1 MLSTLSAPRLAVP
14 PEGVAF
20 GEIAAGETASKSIEL
35 RNASP
40 SPVTVSQVKGCCG
53 AYAALSSMRIK
64 PSSSATLSVSLKAM
78 LPGEFSKHVQILCD
92 DPESPVINIPVTG
105 TAVESKTAAAASRW
119 TLPTVLLA
127 GIVDGLNPCSF
138 AIMISLAGILAIG
151 GRKRRARIIGG
162 LAFCAGTFVTY
173 MLMGLGLMQ
182 ALKALEGLR
191 VVHDVVMVV
200 LALALFVLS
209 FLSFRD
215 ALKYK
220 KVPVFSVVTLKLPEG
235 VKVLIRK
242 IAMES
247 WSGPAVALAGF
258 GCAFLVTLLDA
269 LCTGQVYVPVLALIS
284 REPGAWRSVALLALY
299 NLAFIVPLVA
309 VFVLASRTTDA
320 FQMAKW
326 SSRNV
331 IPAKI
336 ALGVVFLVL
345 GVLVFPRVGGRLA
358 DALHPRRAELPP
370 VPVAEPPA
378 PRVRVSAKSPAP
390 EVRAWETADPSPA
403 VSRVCGGDGATADRY
418 EARNGA
424 LRSIARRRDLA
435 DGDVAALMSYVKS
448 RGGSLRPGREAALR
462 GTGRD

>member
-1 MLSTLSAPRLAVP
+1 MMKTNLLLLFVLSQTLCAFASPRLVVP

-20 GEIAAGETASKSIEL
+20 GEIAAGEPASKSIEL
-35 RNASP
+35 RNVSS
-40 SPVTVSQVKGCCG
+40 SPVAVSQVKGCCG
-53 AYAALSSMRIK
+53 ADAALSAMRVE
-64 PSSSATLSVSLKAM
+64 PASAATLSVSLKAM

-105 TAVESKTAAAASRW
+105 AAVESKTAAAASRW
-119 TLPTVLLA
+119 TLPAVVLA
-127 GIVDGLNPCSF
+127 GIVDGFNPCSF

-151 GRKRRARIIGG
+151 GRKRRARIVGG
-162 LAFCAGTFVTY
+162 LAFCVGTFVTY

-182 ALKALEGLR
+182 ALKAIEGLR

-215 ALKYK
+215 ALRFRKI
-220 KVPVFSVVTLKLPEG
+220 PVFSVVTLKLPEG

-284 REPGAWRSVALLALY
+284 REPGAWRSFALLALY
-299 NLAFIVPLVA
+299 NLAFIAPLVA
-309 VFVLASRTTDA
+309 VFILASKTTDA

-336 ALGVVFLVL
+336 ALGVMFAIL
-345 GVLVFPRVGGRLA
+345 GVLVLSGLGAHLA
-358 DALHPRRAELPP
+358 DIVGRA
-370 VPVAEPPA
+370 
-378 PRVRVSAKSPAP
+378 
-390 EVRAWETADPSPA
+390 
-403 VSRVCGGDGATADRY
+403 
-418 EARNGA
+418 
-424 LRSIARRRDLA
+424 
-435 DGDVAALMSYVKS
+435 M
-448 RGGSLRPGREAALR
+448 
-462 GTGRD
+462 

>member
-20 GEIAAGETASKSIEL
+20 GEIAAGEAASKSIEL

-53 AYAALSSMRIK
+53 AEASLSSMRIE
-64 PSSSATLSVSLKAM
+64 PSSAATLSVSLKAM

-105 TAVESKTAAAASRW
+105 TAVESKTVAASRW
-119 TLPTVLLA
+119 TLPTVVLA
-127 GIVDGLNPCSF
+127 GIVDGFNPCSF

-162 LAFCAGTFVTY
+162 LAFCVGTFVTY

-191 VVHDVVMVV
+191 VVHDVVMVS

-215 ALKYK
+215 ALKFK

-284 REPGAWRSVALLALY
+284 REPGAWRSFALLALY
-299 NLAFIVPLVA
+299 NLSFIAPLVA
-309 VFVLASRTTDA
+309 VFVLASKTTDA

-336 ALGVVFLVL
+336 ALGVVFAIL
-345 GVLVFPRVGGRLA
+345 GVLVLPGLGAWL
-358 DALHPRRAELPP
+358 AEL
-370 VPVAEPPA
+370 VG
-378 PRVRVSAKSPAP
+378 
-390 EVRAWETADPSPA
+390 RA
-403 VSRVCGGDGATADRY
+403 V
-418 EARNGA
+418 
-424 LRSIARRRDLA
+424 
-435 DGDVAALMSYVKS
+435 
-448 RGGSLRPGREAALR
+448 
-462 GTGRD
+462 

>member
-1 MLSTLSAPRLAVP
+1 MKRKVVFCCLCCFSILSALSAPRLVVP

-20 GEIAAGETASKSIEL
+20 GEIAAGESASKSIEL
-35 RNASP
+35 RNVSS
-40 SPVTVSQVKGCCG
+40 SPVAVSQVKGCCG
-53 AYAALSSMRIK
+53 ADAALSSMRIE
-64 PSSSATLSVSLKAM
+64 PSSAATLSVSLKAM

-105 TAVESKTAAAASRW
+105 TAVESKTAAVAASRW

-127 GIVDGLNPCSF
+127 GIVDGFNPCSF

-215 ALKYK
+215 ALKFK

-242 IAMES
+242 IALES
-247 WSGPAVALAGF
+247 WSGPAVAIAGF

-284 REPGAWRSVALLALY
+284 REPGAWRSFALLTLY
-299 NLAFIVPLVA
+299 NLAFIAPLVA
-309 VFVLASRTTDA
+309 VFVIASKTTDA
-320 FQMAKW
+320 FMMAQW

-336 ALGVVFLVL
+336 ALGVLF
-345 GVLVFPRVGGRLA
+345 
-358 DALHPRRAELPP
+358 ALL
-370 VPVAEPPA
+370 
-378 PRVRVSAKSPAP
+378 
-390 EVRAWETADPSPA
+390 
-403 VSRVCGGDGATADRY
+403 
-418 EARNGA
+418 GA
-424 LRSIARRRDLA
+424 LLLV
-435 DGDVAALMSYVKS
+435 VAA
-448 RGGSLRPGREAALR
+448 
-462 GTGRD
+462 

>member
-1 MLSTLSAPRLAVP
+1 MVTEPIFSTVGVSQKFYMIYTFYTAKINMKRKVVFCCLCCFPMLSTLAASRLAVP

-20 GEIAAGETASKSIEL
+20 GEIAAGEAASKSIEL

-53 AYAALSSMRIK
+53 AEASLSSMRIE
-64 PSSSATLSVSLKAM
+64 PSSAATLSVSLKAM

-119 TLPTVLLA
+119 TLPTVVLA
-127 GIVDGLNPCSF
+127 GIVDGFNPCSF

-151 GRKRRARIIGG
+151 GRKRRARIVGG

-191 VVHDVVMVV
+191 ILHDVVMVV

-215 ALKYK
+215 ALKFR

-235 VKVLIRK
+235 VKGMIRK

-247 WSGPAVALAGF
+247 WNGQAVALAGF

-269 LCTGQVYVPVLALIS
+269 LCTGQIYVPVLALVA
-284 REPGAWRSVALLALY
+284 REPGAWRSFALLTVY
-299 NLAFIVPLVA
+299 NLAFIAPLVA
-309 VFVLASRTTDA
+309 VFVLFSRTTDA

-336 ALGVVFLVL
+336 ALGLIFAVL
-345 GVLVFPRVGGRLA
+345 GILIFARFVLDVGFIG
-358 DALHPRRAELPP
+358 
-370 VPVAEPPA
+370 
-378 PRVRVSAKSPAP
+378 
-390 EVRAWETADPSPA
+390 
-403 VSRVCGGDGATADRY
+403 
-418 EARNGA
+418 NG
-424 LRSIARRRDLA
+424 
-435 DGDVAALMSYVKS
+435 M
-448 RGGSLRPGREAALR
+448 
-462 GTGRD
+462 

>member
-20 GEIAAGETASKSIEL
+20 GEIPAGEGSSKSVEL
-35 RNASP
+35 RNVSSA
-40 SPVTVSQVKGCCG
+40 PVAVSQVKGCCG
-53 AYAALSSMRIK
+53 ADAELSSMTIA
-64 PSSSATLSVSLKAM
+64 PSSAAMLSVALRPM

-92 DPESPVINIPVTG
+92 DLESPVINIPVTG

-127 GIVDGLNPCSF
+127 GIVDGFNPCSF

-151 GRKRRARIIGG
+151 GRKRKVRILGG
-162 LAFCAGTFVTY
+162 LSFCAGTFVTY

-182 ALKALEGLR
+182 ALKALEGLHIL
-191 VVHDVVMVV
+191 HDVVMVV

-235 VKVLIRK
+235 VKILIRK

-284 REPGAWRSVALLALY
+284 REPGAWRSFALLALY
-299 NLAFIVPLVA
+299 NLAFIAPLVA
-309 VFVLASRTTDA
+309 VFVLASKTTDA

-336 ALGVVFLVL
+336 ALGVMFAIL
-345 GVLVFPRVGGRLA
+345 GVLVLPGLGAWL
-358 DALHPRRAELPP
+358 AEL
-370 VPVAEPPA
+370 VG
-378 PRVRVSAKSPAP
+378 
-390 EVRAWETADPSPA
+390 RA
-403 VSRVCGGDGATADRY
+403 V
-418 EARNGA
+418 
-424 LRSIARRRDLA
+424 
-435 DGDVAALMSYVKS
+435 
-448 RGGSLRPGREAALR
+448 
-462 GTGRD
+462 

>member
-40 SPVTVSQVKGCCG
+40 SPVAVSQVKGCCG

-258 GCAFLVTLLDA
+258 G
-269 LCTGQVYVPVLALIS
+269 
-284 REPGAWRSVALLALY
+284 
-299 NLAFIVPLVA
+299 
-309 VFVLASRTTDA
+309 
-320 FQMAKW
+320 
-326 SSRNV
+326 
-331 IPAKI
+331 
-336 ALGVVFLVL
+336 
-345 GVLVFPRVGGRLA
+345 
-358 DALHPRRAELPP
+358 
-370 VPVAEPPA
+370 
-378 PRVRVSAKSPAP
+378 
-390 EVRAWETADPSPA
+390 
-403 VSRVCGGDGATADRY
+403 
-418 EARNGA
+418 
-424 LRSIARRRDLA
+424 RD
-435 DGDVAALMSYVKS
+435 
-448 RGGSLRPGREAALR
+448 
-462 GTGRD
+462 

>member
-1 MLSTLSAPRLAVP
+1 MKQPRSASWATARSTSCFCAALLRMTKVVRSSCRGYIGNIVFCCLCCFLILSISAAPRLAISP
-14 PEGVAF
+14 DGVAF
-20 GEIAAGETASKSIEL
+20 GEIAAGERAAKSVEI
-35 RNASP
+35 RNVSY
-40 SPVTVSQVKGCCG
+40 SPVAVSQVKGCCG
-53 AYAALSSMRIK
+53 AEASLSSMRIE
-64 PSSSATLSVSLKAM
+64 PSSAATLSVSLKPM

-105 TAVESKTAAAASRW
+105 TAVESRSARAASHW
-119 TLPTVLLA
+119 TLPAVVLA
-127 GIVDGLNPCSF
+127 GIVDGFNPCSF

-151 GRKRRARIIGG
+151 GRKRKARILGG
-162 LAFCAGTFVTY
+162 LSFCAGTFVTY

-191 VVHDVVMVV
+191 VVHDIVMVV

-215 ALKYK
+215 ALKFR

-284 REPGAWRSVALLALY
+284 REPGAWRSFALLALY
-299 NLAFIVPLVA
+299 NLAFIAPLVA
-309 VFVLASRTTDA
+309 VFVLASKTTDA

-331 IPAKI
+331 IPAKV
-336 ALGVVFLVL
+336 ALGVVFALL
-345 GVLVFPRVGGRLA
+345 GVLILITM
-358 DALHPRRAELPP
+358 LHL
-370 VPVAEPPA
+370 
-378 PRVRVSAKSPAP
+378 
-390 EVRAWETADPSPA
+390 W
-403 VSRVCGGDGATADRY
+403 
-418 EARNGA
+418 
-424 LRSIARRRDLA
+424 
-435 DGDVAALMSYVKS
+435 
-448 RGGSLRPGREAALR
+448 
-462 GTGRD
+462 

>member
-1 MLSTLSAPRLAVP
+1 MVTEPIFSTVGVSQKFYMIYTFYTAKINMKRKVVFSCLCCFPFMAALSATRLAIP
-14 PEGVAF
+14 PEGVVF
-20 GEIAAGETASKSIEL
+20 GEIAAGETAAKSVEL
-35 RNASP
+35 RNVSTA
-40 SPVTVSQVKGCCG
+40 PVTVSQVKGCCG
-53 AYAALSSMRIK
+53 AEASLSSMRIE
-64 PSSSATLSVSLKAM
+64 PSSAATLSVSLKAM

-127 GIVDGLNPCSF
+127 GIVDGFNPCSF

-151 GRKRRARIIGG
+151 GRRRRARIVGG

-200 LALALFVLS
+200 LALSLFVLS

-215 ALKYK
+215 ALKFR

-284 REPGAWRSVALLALY
+284 REPGAWRSFALLALY
-299 NLAFIVPLVA
+299 NLAFIAPLVA
-309 VFVLASRTTDA
+309 VFVLASKTTDA

-336 ALGVVFLVL
+336 ALGVMFAIL
-345 GVLVFPRVGGRLA
+345 GVLVLPGLGAWL
-358 DALHPRRAELPP
+358 AEL
-370 VPVAEPPA
+370 VG
-378 PRVRVSAKSPAP
+378 
-390 EVRAWETADPSPA
+390 RA
-403 VSRVCGGDGATADRY
+403 V
-418 EARNGA
+418 
-424 LRSIARRRDLA
+424 
-435 DGDVAALMSYVKS
+435 
-448 RGGSLRPGREAALR
+448 
-462 GTGRD
+462 

>member
-20 GEIAAGETASKSIEL
+20 GEIAAGEAASKSIEL

-53 AYAALSSMRIK
+53 AEASLSSMRIE
-64 PSSSATLSVSLKAM
+64 PSSAATLSVSLKAM

-105 TAVESKTAAAASRW
+105 TAVESKTVAASRW
-119 TLPTVLLA
+119 TLPTVVLA
-127 GIVDGLNPCSF
+127 GIVDGFNPCSF

-162 LAFCAGTFVTY
+162 LAFCVGTFVTY

-191 VVHDVVMVV
+191 VVHDVVMVS

-215 ALKYK
+215 ALKFK

-247 WSGPAVALAGF
+247 WRGPAVALAGF

-284 REPGAWRSVALLALY
+284 REPGAWRSFALLALY
-299 NLAFIVPLVA
+299 NLAFIAPLVA
-309 VFVLASRTTDA
+309 VFVLASKTTDA

-336 ALGVVFLVL
+336 ALGVVFAIL
-345 GVLVFPRVGGRLA
+345 GVLVLPGLGAWL
-358 DALHPRRAELPP
+358 AEL
-370 VPVAEPPA
+370 VG
-378 PRVRVSAKSPAP
+378 
-390 EVRAWETADPSPA
+390 RA
-403 VSRVCGGDGATADRY
+403 V
-418 EARNGA
+418 
-424 LRSIARRRDLA
+424 
-435 DGDVAALMSYVKS
+435 
-448 RGGSLRPGREAALR
+448 
-462 GTGRD
+462 